1 MGGMK
6 RNRLAR
12 ALVLVGLLGFIAS
25 ASGDAAAKEKEKPK
39 REAKRRP
46 STPAERT
53 AGAKAARQLEL
64 DPLGP
69 ESDARQKAAMV
80 VLNAPD
86 IQVPLCANVLA
97 SFANEKSA
105 HHDALLQQ
113 MLFST
118 MAFMVEQPERASDVQ
133 ADFLAGILGAL
144 KAYAK
149 IREAGPDARSPFL
162 EQMLGLQKRGELEAF
177 YKKETTPC
185 VAGAK
190 AAMK

>member
-12 ALVLVGLLGFIAS
+12 ALVLVGLLAS
-25 ASGDAAAKEKEKPK
+25 MVSAAGHAAAKEKKES
-39 REAKRRP
+39 KRRP

-69 ESDARQKAAMV
+69 QADARQKAAMV

-86 IQVPLCANVLA
+86 IQIPVCANVLG
-97 SFANEKSA
+97 SFVNEKSA
-105 HHDALLQQ
+105 HHDTLLQQ

-118 MAFMVEQPERASDVQ
+118 MAFMIEQPERASDVQ

-149 IREAGPDARSPFL
+149 VREAQPAARSPFL
-162 EQMLGLQKRGELEAF
+162 ERMLDLQKRGELEAF

-185 VAGAK
+185 VGAAT
-190 AAMK
+190 AAVK

>member
-6 RNRLAR
+6 RSRLAR
-12 ALVLVGLLGFIAS
+12 TLVLVGLLGFIVS
-25 ASGDAAAKEKEKPK
+25 AAGDAAAKEKKD
-39 REAKRRP
+39 AKRRP

-69 ESDARQKAAMV
+69 EADARHKAAMV

-86 IQVPLCANVLA
+86 IQVPVCANVLA
-97 SFANEKSA
+97 SFVDETST
-105 HHDALLQQ
+105 HHDVLLQQ

-144 KAYAK
+144 KAYVK
-149 IREAGPDARSPFL
+149 IREAGPAARSPFL
-162 EQMLGLQKRGELEAF
+162 EQMLALQKRGELEAF

-185 VAGAK
+185 VAAAK

>member
-12 ALVLVGLLGFIAS
+12 ALVLAGFLAS
-25 ASGDAAAKEKEKPK
+25 IVSAPGDADAKAKK
-39 REAKRRP
+39 EAKRRP
-46 STPAERT
+46 STPEERT

-69 ESDARQKAAMV
+69 GADARHEAAMV

-86 IQVPLCANVLA
+86 IQVPVCANVLA
-97 SFANEKSA
+97 SFVDEKTA
-105 HHDALLQQ
+105 HHDVLLQQ

-118 MAFMVEQPERASDVQ
+118 MAFMVEQPARASDVQ

-149 IREAGPDARSPFL
+149 VRESDPAARSPFL
-162 EQMLGLQKRGELEAF
+162 ERMLDLQKRGELEAF

-185 VAGAK
+185 VAAAK

>member
-1 MGGMK
+1 MK

-12 ALVLVGLLGFIAS
+12 ALVFLGLLGFLVS
-25 ASGDAAAKEKEKPK
+25 AAGDAAAKEKK
-39 REAKRRP
+39 EAKRRP

-69 ESDARQKAAMV
+69 EADARQKAAMV

-86 IQVPLCANVLA
+86 IQVPLCANVLG

-105 HHDALLQQ
+105 HHDVLLQQ

-118 MAFMVEQPERASDVQ
+118 MAFMVEKPDHASDVQ
-133 ADFLAGILGAL
+133 ADFLAGIVGAL

-149 IREAGPDARSPFL
+149 VRETGPAARSPFL
-162 EQMLGLQKRGELEAF
+162 ERMLDLQKRGELEAF

>member
-1 MGGMK
+1 MGGMH
-6 RNRLAR
+6 RNRLAP
-12 ALVLVGLLGFIAS
+12 ALVLVGLLAS
-25 ASGDAAAKEKEKPK
+25 IVSAAGDAAAKDKKDKKE
-39 REAKRRP
+39 AARRP

-69 ESDARQKAAMV
+69 ESGARQKAAMV

-86 IQVPLCANVLA
+86 IQVPVCANVLG
-97 SFANEKSA
+97 SFMNEKSA
-105 HHDALLQQ
+105 HHDTLLQQ

-118 MAFMVEQPERASDVQ
+118 MAFMVEQPERAKDVQ

-149 IREAGPDARSPFL
+149 VRDAEPGARSPFL
-162 EQMLGLQKRGELEAF
+162 ERMLDLQKRGELEAF

-185 VAGAK
+185 VGATTAPVK
-190 AAMK
+190 